1 MTDDILTQPAVN
13 TLQLQPSMRGT
24 RSPDN
29 DGYDTLVQDSLRRE
43 DIKVVVE
50 DGPDLKLRLAEITA
64 AVNPLLAAAS
74 PLLCALAQMPRE
86 LSLVLSNIIAPYWS
100 VKSADIRRC
109 ATRQTC
115 AANMCWRYV
124 TACARRWM
132 KLPTTPSGGD
142 AVSGPGRACW

>member
-1 MTDDILTQPAVN
+1 MTDEILTPPAVN
-13 TLQLQPSMRGT
+13 TLSFQPSVGGT
-24 RSPDN
+24 KPPDH
-29 DGYDTLVQDSLRRE
+29 DIRDSLRGE

-74 PLLCALAQMPRE
+74 PLLCALAQMPCE
-86 LSLVLSNIIAPYWS
+86 LSLVLSNITVSYWS
-100 VKSADIRRC
+100 VKFVDTRRC
-109 ATRQTC
+109 VIRQTC
-115 AANMCWRYV
+115 AANMCWRCAI
-124 TACARRWM
+124 ACVRRWM